1 MPRITLPDGSVR
13 EFDNPVSGAELADD
27 IGPGLAKA
35 AMAIRINGELD
46 DLSTV
51 IDRCRD
57 RHRYRRGTRKKLW
70 TLSAM
75 TRRMYWQKPFRNYSL
90 ALQVTIGPN
99 IENGFYYDFARDEPF
114 SSADL
119 ETIEA
124 KMREIIDRNDV
135 FTKEVWAG
143 PRLYACSA
151 TWAKLQGGDYRGS
164 SRRRG
169 RQDLPPRAGSICVAG
184 RTCLRLAGSAELS
197 S

>member
-13 EFDNPVSGAELADD
+13 EFNSPVSGAELAEE

-51 IDRCRD
+51 IDSDAKIAIVTDRD
-57 RHRYRRGTRKKLW
+57 EEEALDLIRHDTAHVLAEAVQELFPGT
-70 TLSAM
+70 
-75 TRRMYWQKPFRNYSL
+75 
-90 ALQVTIGPN
+90 QVTIGPN

-124 KMREIIDRNDV
+124 KMREIIDRDDV
-135 FTKEVWAG
+135 FTKEVW
-143 PRLYACSA
+143 
-151 TWAKLQGGDYRGS
+151 D
-164 SRRRG
+164 
-169 RQDLPPRAGSICVAG
+169 RADAIRNKASDNYVIFSWPVN
-184 RTCLRLAGSAELS
+184 RSFPLTIQVHPD
-197 S
+197 